1 MREDFTYPSTNG
13 TTEIHGIRWIPEGKP
28 IAILQLVHGMV
39 EFIARYNDFAKYL
52 CDSGFLVIGNDH
64 LGHGQSVLTDEELG
78 YFGKGG
84 NAFLIGDIHRLR
96 EQTEA
101 SYPGVPYF
109 ILGHSMGSFLLRQ
122 YLVEGNPEAYA
133 NGLAGA
139 IAMGTGWQ
147 PKAALKMGKLI
158 SGMTEMTRGD
168 RYRSKLIQN
177 MVMGSYNHKIK
188 NPRTKDDWLTKDT
201 AIVNAYVDEPL
212 CQFRFTTNAYYNMF
226 KGIEKCQDRELM
238 KRLPEDFPLLLV
250 SGADDP
256 VGNYGDGVRKAYM
269 VYLDNSSAD
278 VDIKLYEEDRHEILN
293 ETNREEVYQDLK
305 TWMMRHIGNERI

>member
-1 MREDFTYPSTNG
+1 MTREDFTYLSTNG
-13 TTEIHGIRWIPEGKP
+13 TTQIHGIRWIPDGEP
-28 IAILQLVHGMV
+28 VAVLQLVHGMV
-39 EFIARYNDFAKYL
+39 EFIARYDNFAKYL
-52 CDSGFLVIGNDH
+52 CDNGFLVIGHDH
-64 LGHGQSVLTDEELG
+64 LGHGQSVMSEEELG

-101 SYPGVPYF
+101 AYPGVPYF
-109 ILGHSMGSFLLRQ
+109 ILGHSMGSFLVRQ
-122 YLVEGNPEAYA
+122 YLVEGEPEAYA
-133 NGLAGA
+133 NGLTGA

-147 PKAALKMGKLI
+147 PNAALKMGKLV
-158 SGMTEMTRGD
+158 SGVAEMARGD
-168 RYRSKLIQN
+168 HYRSKLIQN
-177 MVMGSYNHKIK
+177 IVMGSYNHKIK

-201 AIVNAYVDEPL
+201 EIVDVYTNEPL

-226 KGIEKCQDRELM
+226 KGIEKCQDRKLM
-238 KRLPEDFPLLLV
+238 KRLPEDFPLLLI

-269 VYLDNSSAD
+269 VYLENSPAD

-293 ETNREEVYQDLK
+293 ETNRIEVFRDLK
-305 TWMMRHIGNERI
+305 HWLMRHLGDK